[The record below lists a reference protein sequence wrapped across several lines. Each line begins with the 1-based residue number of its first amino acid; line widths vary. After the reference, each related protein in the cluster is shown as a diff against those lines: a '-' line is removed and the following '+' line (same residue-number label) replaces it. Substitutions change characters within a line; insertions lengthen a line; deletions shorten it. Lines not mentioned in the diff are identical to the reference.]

1 MKEEW
6 CLCEIFINRRVNRR
20 LLAFRLSE
28 QGKDSIMIKRQC
40 RFNYFTEERHKRVKE
55 MLDQKQFLEEYNLEQ
70 SFEKSRLTWETLQE
84 IYEDYEK
91 TVYSLMQKLSDSLTA
106 DLERQK
112 KEICEMHPE
121 ERSALSD
128 IHVIY
133 GRAKEPGHV
142 IEKIIRKIGN
152 EDSQKYQN
160 INVGN
165 YRDILRDLIGV
176 RIIVIKKEG
185 WKAAHNIICSL
196 FGTFCEGKPKAYV
209 CYGDRKIFDE
219 KSIDVDYTVKGY
231 RSQHYIVRY
240 KENYAE
246 IQVRTLAEE
255 VYGEFDHRVRYPY
268 YKDNKFLIRYTN
280 MISRGIAELDDMI
293 STCMQLDKDLLDRL
307 DQEFFEDSY
316 VDWSKEQGRIGEA
329 AVPEQKEKRMSDS
342 VEEIIKGK
350 LL

>member
-1 MKEEW
+1 
-6 CLCEIFINRRVNRR
+6 
-20 LLAFRLSE
+20 
-28 QGKDSIMIKRQC
+28 
-40 RFNYFTEERHKRVKE
+40 
-55 MLDQKQFLEEYNLEQ
+55 MLDQKQFLKEYNLEQ
-70 SFEKSRLTWETLQE
+70 SFERSGLAWETLQA

-91 TVYSLMQKLSDSLTA
+91 AVYPLMQKLSDSLTT
-106 DLERQK
+106 DLAQQK
-112 KEICEMHPE
+112 KDIWEKHSE
-121 ERSALSD
+121 ERGALSD

-133 GRAKEPGHV
+133 GRAKEPSHV

-152 EDSQKYQN
+152 EDSHKYQN
-160 INVGN
+160 INVEN
-165 YRDILRDLIGV
+165 YRDIIRDLIGV

-185 WKAAHNIICSL
+185 WRAVHDLICSL
-196 FGTFCEGKPKAYV
+196 FEEFYDNTPKAYV

-231 RSQHYIVRY
+231 RSQHYVVRY

-293 STCMQLDKDLLDRL
+293 STCMQLDKELLDRL
-307 DQEFFEDSY
+307 DREFSEDSY
-316 VDWSKEQGRIGEA
+316 VDWAKEQGHISG
-329 AVPEQKEKRMSDS
+329 AVVSERKETVMSGS
-342 VEEIIKGK
+342 VEELIKSK

>member
-1 MKEEW
+1 
-6 CLCEIFINRRVNRR
+6 
-20 LLAFRLSE
+20 
-28 QGKDSIMIKRQC
+28 
-40 RFNYFTEERHKRVKE
+40 
-55 MLDQKQFLEEYNLEQ
+55 MLDQKQFLKEYNLEQ
-70 SFEKSRLTWETLQE
+70 SFERSGLMWETLQE
-84 IYEDYEK
+84 VYEDYEK
-91 TVYSLMQKLSDSLTA
+91 TVYPLMQKLSDSLTA

-112 KEICEMHPE
+112 KEIWETHPE
-121 ERSALSD
+121 ARNALSD

-133 GRAKEPGHV
+133 GRAKDPSHV

-152 EDSQKYQN
+152 ENIQKYQN
-160 INVGN
+160 INVEN
-165 YRDILRDLIGV
+165 YRNILRDLIGV

-185 WKAAHNIICSL
+185 WRAAHDLICSL

-240 KENYAE
+240 KENYGE

-280 MISRGIAELDDMI
+280 MISRSIAELDDMI
-293 STCMQLDKDLLDRL
+293 STCMQLDKELLDRL
-307 DQEFFEDSY
+307 DQKFCKDRY
-316 VDWSKEQGRIGEA
+316 VDWAKEQGSISEA
-329 AVPEQKEKRMSDS
+329 VASEQKEKAMSGN
-342 VEEIIKGK
+342 VEEIIKSK

>member
-1 MKEEW
+1 
-6 CLCEIFINRRVNRR
+6 
-20 LLAFRLSE
+20 
-28 QGKDSIMIKRQC
+28 MIKHQC
-40 RFNYFTEERHKRVKE
+40 RFRYFTEGRHERVRE
-55 MLDQKQFLEEYNLEQ
+55 MLDQKQFLKEYNLEQ
-70 SFEKSRLTWETLQE
+70 SFERSGLAWETLQA

-91 TVYSLMQKLSDSLTA
+91 AVYPLMQKLSDSLTT
-106 DLERQK
+106 DLAQQK
-112 KEICEMHPE
+112 KDIWEKHSE
-121 ERSALSD
+121 ERGALSD

-133 GRAKEPGHV
+133 GRAKEPSHV

-152 EDSQKYQN
+152 EDSHKYQN
-160 INVGN
+160 INVEN
-165 YRDILRDLIGV
+165 YRDIIRDLIGV

-185 WKAAHNIICSL
+185 WRAVHDLICSL
-196 FGTFCEGKPKAYV
+196 FEEFYDNTPKAYV

-231 RSQHYIVRY
+231 RSQHYVVRY

-293 STCMQLDKDLLDRL
+293 STCMQLDKELLDRL
-307 DQEFFEDSY
+307 DREFSEDSY
-316 VDWSKEQGRIGEA
+316 VDWAKEQGHISG
-329 AVPEQKEKRMSDS
+329 AVVSERKETVMSGS
-342 VEEIIKGK
+342 VEELIKSK

>member
-1 MKEEW
+1 
-6 CLCEIFINRRVNRR
+6 
-20 LLAFRLSE
+20 
-28 QGKDSIMIKRQC
+28 
-40 RFNYFTEERHKRVKE
+40 
-55 MLDQKQFLEEYNLEQ
+55 MLDQKQFLEEYNLSQ
-70 SFEKSRLTWETLQE
+70 SFARSGLAWETLQE

-91 TVYSLMQKLSDSLTA
+91 VVYPLMQNLSKCLTS
-106 DLERQK
+106 DLERMKNEMQK
-112 KEICEMHPE
+112 KHPE
-121 ERSALSD
+121 EKDVLND

-133 GRAKEPGHV
+133 GRAKDPGHV
-142 IEKIIRKIGN
+142 IEKIIRKVGN
-152 EDSQKYQN
+152 EDSQKYQD

-165 YRDILRDLIGV
+165 YREILRDLIGV

-185 WKAAHNIICSL
+185 WRVAHDLICSL
-196 FGTFCEGKPKAYV
+196 FGEFYDDTPKAYV

-240 KENYAE
+240 KGSYGE

-293 STCMQLDKDLLDRL
+293 STCMQLDQELLNKL
-307 DQEFFEDSY
+307 DQKFLEDSY
-316 VDWSKEQGRIGEA
+316 VDWAKEQSGLRETA
-329 AVPEQKEKRMSDS
+329 LLERKEKVTGGS
-342 VEEIIKGK
+342 VEEIIRSK